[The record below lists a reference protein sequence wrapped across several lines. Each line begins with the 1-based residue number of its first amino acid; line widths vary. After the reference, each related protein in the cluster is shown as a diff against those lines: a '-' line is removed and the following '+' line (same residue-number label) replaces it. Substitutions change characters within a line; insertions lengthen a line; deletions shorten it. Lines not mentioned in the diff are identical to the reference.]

1 MYLCDGKIGNEYKV
15 EDIDLPVN
23 IEKRLEALGMTRGT
37 SIAVLNSKSRG
48 VLIVKVRGTR
58 FALGRNITK
67 NILAEIASQVGCEN
81 QSKFATAFRD
91 VMKIAPAEYRKQ
103 NSGD

>member
-37 SIAVLNSKSRG
+37 SIAVLNRKVG
-48 VLIVKVRGTR
+48 V
-58 FALGRNITK
+58 
-67 NILAEIASQVGCEN
+67 S
-81 QSKFATAFRD
+81 
-91 VMKIAPAEYRKQ
+91 
-103 NSGD
+103 

>member
-48 VLIVKVRGTR
+48 VRGTR

-67 NILAEIASQVGCEN
+67 NILVG
-81 QSKFATAFRD
+81 
-91 VMKIAPAEYRKQ
+91 
-103 NSGD
+103 

>member
-37 SIAVLNSKSRG
+37 SIAVLNSKSWG

-67 NILAEIASQVGCEN
+67 NILVG
-81 QSKFATAFRD
+81 
-91 VMKIAPAEYRKQ
+91 
-103 NSGD
+103 

>member
-37 SIAVLNSKSRG
+37 FIAVLNSKSQG

-67 NILAEIASQVGCEN
+67 NNLVG
-81 QSKFATAFRD
+81 
-91 VMKIAPAEYRKQ
+91 
-103 NSGD
+103 

>member
-37 SIAVLNSKSRG
+37 SIAVLNSKS

-67 NILAEIASQVGCEN
+67 NILVG
-81 QSKFATAFRD
+81 
-91 VMKIAPAEYRKQ
+91 
-103 NSGD
+103 